1 MNIDRKEPVKISCSF
16 EDKQPSYDL
25 KKSLFAKKGK
35 KKIVGPS
42 ETLIEI
48 SDAES

>member
-1 MNIDRKEPVKISCSF
+1 MDVDLKEPVKISCSF
-16 EDKQPSYDL
+16 DDKPSYGL

-48 SDAES
+48 SDSEV